1 MMSLSFQI
9 LKSFLTGCFL
19 YQKTLILTIQNLQE
33 MISVKEDAITV
44 NTDPGRM
51 EEEEVEI
58 TENQTTDPLK
68 EEDKKEQ
75 SCDPRSWLFLFKI
88 HSINL
93 KWSIED

>member
-1 MMSLSFQI
+1 M
-9 LKSFLTGCFL
+9 GCFL
-19 YQKTLILTIQNLQE
+19 YRKTLILTIQNLQE
-33 MISVKEDAITV
+33 TTSEKEDVIMV

-75 SCDPRSWLFLFKI
+75 SCDRRSWLFLFNI